1 MLGQHCIRTWSS
13 TQSVVALISG
23 ESEWYAMLKGASVAV
38 GFRRMVAEMGVGLDV
53 ELRTDSRAAKGIAH
67 RVGLGK
73 VKHLAVCYLWL
84 QDAVRLRE
92 VDVVK
97 VGTAWNW
104 ADVGTKHLD
113 GLRIKELTSK
123 VGYRTEEGRH
133 ELAPSVARGV
143 GGRRGETVR

>member
-1 MLGQHCIRTWSS
+1 MVLIYKWQRLPKKITAWVDGDHAGCSRTRRSTSGWVLMLGQHCIRTWSS
-13 TQSVVALISG
+13 TQSVVALSSG
-23 ESEWYAMLKGASVAV
+23 ESEWYAMLKGASVAM
-38 GFRRMVAEMGVGLDV
+38 GLRSMVAEMGVGMEV

-84 QDAVRLRE
+84 QDAVKRKE

-104 ADVGTKHLD
+104 ADVGTKHF
-113 GLRIKELTSK
+113 
-123 VGYRTEEGRH
+123 
-133 ELAPSVARGV
+133 
-143 GGRRGETVR
+143 